1 MTTTEDLVRRALAD
15 LAPAVPAN
23 DSARA
28 GLRRAIAHRHRRR
41 RARIVAV
48 AAAVV
53 ALAAAGAGG
62 LLSGSAG
69 QPDYEVPAGPPAPG
83 PDDGRQVTFAGLHL
97 DLPAGWEAVDQSL
110 DPTAATRRLCLAPA
124 GEPYPRWDD
133 CSGLTLMAG
142 ELPGEDGWGTWDDA
156 QPDWSFASD
165 VQWCPASPQPADL
178 GGPQGQDW
186 TGSGEPVTTGYRQ
199 VGDRTAF
206 YAEWDASCQVSGF
219 AFSPRVWHLPASRVL
234 IVDVVNRPEVDAILA
249 TLRGPGT

>member
-15 LAPAVPAN
+15 LAPAAPAD

-28 GLRRAIAHRHRRR
+28 GLRRAIAHHHRRR

-48 AAAVV
+48 AAMV

-62 LLSGSAG
+62 LLNSTAG
-69 QPDYEVPAGPPAPG
+69 QPDMEVPAGPPALEPG
-83 PDDGRQVTFAGLHL
+83 DGRLVTFAGLLL
-97 DLPAGWEAVDQSL
+97 DLPAGWEAVDQTV
-110 DPTAATRRLCLAPA
+110 DPTATTHRLCLTPV

-156 QPDWSFASD
+156 HPDWSFASD
-165 VQWCPASPQPADL
+165 VQWCPATPQPADL
-178 GGPQGQDW
+178 GGPDGEDW
-186 TGSGEPVTTGYRQ
+186 AGSGGPVTTGHRQ

-206 YAEWDASCQVSGF
+206 YAEWDATCQVSGF
-219 AFSPRVWHLPASRVL
+219 AFTPRVWHLPASRVL

-249 TLRGPGT
+249 TLRRQGT

>member
-15 LAPAVPAN
+15 LAPAAPAD

-28 GLRRAIAHRHRRR
+28 GLRRAIAHHHRRR

-48 AAAVV
+48 AAVV

-62 LLSGSAG
+62 LLSSTAG
-69 QPDYEVPAGPPAPG
+69 DPDTEVPAGPPAPG
-83 PDDGRQVTFAGLHL
+83 PGDGRPVTFAGLRL
-97 DLPAGWEAVDQSL
+97 DLPARWEAVDQTV
-110 DPTAATRRLCLAPA
+110 DPTATRHRLCLAPA

-156 QPDWSFASD
+156 HPDWSFASD
-165 VQWCPASPQPADL
+165 VQWCPATPQPADL
-178 GGPQGQDW
+178 GGPDGQDW
-186 TGSGEPVTTGYRQ
+186 AGSGDPVTNGHRQ

-206 YAEWDASCQVSGF
+206 YAEWDATCQVSGF
-219 AFSPRVWHLPASRVL
+219 AFSPRVWHLPTSRVL
-234 IVDVVNRPEVDAILA
+234 IVDVVNRPEVDAILG
-249 TLRGPGT
+249 TLRRQGT